1 MIPESSWL
9 SDLVRN
15 DIRKGAEEVL
25 QRSGVVWSW
34 PTVIGITM
42 IALVL
47 LGGVV
52 AAAISLSKGAS
63 KSKFI

>member
-15 DIRKGAEEVL
+15 DIRKGAEEAL
-25 QRSGVVWSW
+25 QRSGTWSW

-52 AAAISLSKGAS
+52 AAAVSLSKGSS